1 MTGGL
6 DALAAWDSESW
17 VRVVGVRNLQDIGF
31 GFQFGYGLLDVVR
44 VRCFAVDQT
53 KMRH

>member
-1 MTGGL
+1 MIGGL

-17 VRVVGVRNLQDIGF
+17 VRVDRVRNLQDIGL

-44 VRCFAVDQT
+44 VRCFAFDRT